1 MINLLRLF
9 LANHLIYS
17 LNVLFN
23 NFSRIV
29 SDRSQSYTL
38 DIFSSWPRGHRY
50 FIWNPLFSLIFH
62 TLAKQNVF
70 IHKYG
75 TKKNLSPH
83 EESNLRP
90 SPSNA
95 LLLIYQDSMVSK
107 AHYKVHIWHASYL
120 LLGSI
125 MLILMFVNRIK
136 KVISLKLGRW
146 MVCHK
151 WINNVD
157 SIMFVNRVRKVLSL
171 KLGREMVL
179 SQMWDKKFQSPWR
192 SNLRPSDSAFQHT
205 TTLVT
210 RQKTSSS
217 VSFRA

>member
-9 LANHLIYS
+9 LAIHLIYS

-29 SDRSQSYTL
+29 SDRSQSYT
-38 DIFSSWPRGHRY
+38 SSWPRGHRY

-62 TLAKQNVF
+62 TLAKQKLRKMFSYTSMGQGKTWVPMRNQTSGLHLPMLYF
-70 IHKYG
+70 WF
-75 TKKNLSPH
+75 TKT
-83 EESNLRP
+83 
-90 SPSNA
+90 
-95 LLLIYQDSMVSK
+95 MVSK

-157 SIMFVNRVRKVLSL
+157 SIMFVNRIRKVVSL
-171 KLGREMVL
+171 KLGREMVS

-192 SNLRPSDSAFQHT
+192 SNLRPSDSALRHT